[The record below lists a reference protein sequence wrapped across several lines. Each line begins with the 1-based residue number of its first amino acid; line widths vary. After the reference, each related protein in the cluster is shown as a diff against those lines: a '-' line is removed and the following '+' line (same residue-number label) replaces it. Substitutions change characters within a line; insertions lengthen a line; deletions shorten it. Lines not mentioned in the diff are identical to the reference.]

1 MHTPEMISLRGILM
15 CAPGLLSEHLLRLRL
30 GIAQAAKN
38 ACFIAAHVES
48 LD

>member
-1 MHTPEMISLRGILM
+1 MHTPEMISLREILM
-15 CAPGLLSEHLLRLRL
+15 CAPGLLSERLLRLRL
-30 GIAQAAKN
+30 GIVQAAKN